1 MPQRNPFIQE
11 LIQSGIIDEY
21 CLGIL
26 PAKEVQT
33 LEKKMEEIPAVK
45 MAVDEFRQKMTDRK
59 MPDLSGNIWSQ
70 ISEKVHSI
78 PVSEVP
84 VNTGILSRF
93 TNLSDLRKEIEK
105 LSVPENNDNITMV
118 PFRNVLG
125 FEQFL
130 VRVRHFVAEET
141 HDDLLECFFILE
153 GTCTCFLGEIQIELE
168 SGGFVEIPMNVPHSV
183 TITSSEPVLAI
194 LQRGVIY

>member
-1 MPQRNPFIQE
+1 M
-11 LIQSGIIDEY
+11 IDEY

-59 MPDLSGNIWSQ
+59 MPDLSGNIWSR
-70 ISEKVHSI
+70 ISEKVHST

-93 TNLSDLRKEIEK
+93 TNLSDLRKETEK
-105 LSVPENNDNITMV
+105 LSVPEKNENITMV
-118 PFRNVLG
+118 PFRNILG

-130 VRVRHFVAEET
+130 VRVRHFVPEET
-141 HDDLLECFFILE
+141 HDDLLESFFILE
-153 GTCTCFLGEIQIELE
+153 GTCTCFLGENQIMLE
-168 SGGFVEIPMNVPHSV
+168 AGGFVEIPLNVPHSV